1 MSISGQTST
10 STKAFEKRKERKKN
24 IMSRA
29 NQPTRRLLIF
39 QETRN
44 PQNTSETVYLPV
56 NKLGLPICGDGPDLP
71 SILELPLRILK
82 VFTDIFNQP
91 KYKGWYVIALQFI
104 FLFTIQLLSARACR
118 TNVYRAILSAGPYHD
133 TSEEGKFY
141 AVVLEQTQP
150 QTVAQ
155 EMHTNTP

>member
-1 MSISGQTST
+1 MNKPQHP
-10 STKAFEKRKERKKN
+10 
-24 IMSRA
+24 
-29 NQPTRRLLIF
+29 QPSRRLLIF

-44 PQNTSETVYLPV
+44 PHNTAEVLYLPV

-91 KYKGWYVIALQFI
+91 KYKGWAV
-104 FLFTIQLLSARACR
+104 
-118 TNVYRAILSAGPYHD
+118 LSAGRYHD

-141 AVVLEQTQP
+141 AVILEQSVVPGQQGSGQGTMDLG
-150 QTVAQ
+150 TV
-155 EMHTNTP
+155 TP